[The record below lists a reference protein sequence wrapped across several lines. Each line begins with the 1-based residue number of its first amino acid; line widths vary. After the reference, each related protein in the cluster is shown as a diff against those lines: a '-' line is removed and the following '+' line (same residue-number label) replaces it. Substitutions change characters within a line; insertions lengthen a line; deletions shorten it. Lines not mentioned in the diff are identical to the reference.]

1 MASPSVEDYVRRAE
15 KAEEE
20 IQVLMKELKS
30 LEKCP
35 AAGNPGNNGE
45 ESAIPEELE
54 KLQAENKKLK
64 YRLSVL
70 QRATEAEKAAA
81 STKKPK
87 KTDNSTMPSISQL
100 LVDLFR
106 FAIARAYPD
115 LGKDVPCPVTI
126 SSTQADYQFNGAMA
140 ISGILKVR
148 LVFLSISFKKNARLQ
163 W

>member
-1 MASPSVEDYVRRAE
+1 MASSSVEDYVRRAE

-20 IQVLMKELKS
+20 IQVLLNELKN

-35 AAGNPGNNGE
+35 TAGNPGNNGD

-81 STKKPK
+81 CTKRPK
-87 KTDNSTMPSISQL
+87 KADGSTMPSISQL
-100 LVDLFR
+100 LVDVFR
-106 FAIARAYPD
+106 CAIARAYPD

-126 SSTQADYQFNGAMA
+126 SSTLADYQFNGAMA
-140 ISGILKVR
+140 ISGILKVN
-148 LVFLSISFKKNARLQ
+148 VGIFSQICWWQ
-163 W
+163 G

>member
-1 MASPSVEDYVRRAE
+1 MASSSVEDYVRRAE

-20 IQVLMKELKS
+20 IQVLLTELKN

-35 AAGNPGNNGE
+35 KGGNPGSNGE
-45 ESAIPEELE
+45 ESAVPEELE

-70 QRATEAEKAAA
+70 QRATETEKSGGG

-87 KTDNSTMPSISQL
+87 KADSSTMPSISQL
-100 LVDLFR
+100 LVDVFKS
-106 FAIARAYPD
+106 AIARAYPD

-140 ISGILKVR
+140 ISGILKVC
-148 LVFLSISFKKNARLQ
+148 VGTC
-163 W
+163 